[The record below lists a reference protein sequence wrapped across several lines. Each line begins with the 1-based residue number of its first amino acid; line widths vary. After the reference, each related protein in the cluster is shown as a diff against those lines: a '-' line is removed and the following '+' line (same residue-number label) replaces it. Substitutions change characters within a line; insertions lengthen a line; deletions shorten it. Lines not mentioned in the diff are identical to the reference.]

1 MKPEN
6 PFREGTLIWEV
17 MEGDWE
23 DLTVNQIA
31 EVLDTTPQQI
41 SVYIAIIKRKI
52 GYTIPRKKGSE
63 LVNRLFV
70 VRIPDCSDLSVL
82 APFRDYVMD
91 CLSRGVLVLEE
102 SSVCEVMELPEL
114 CGAAVTPFTGPEDED
129 GPTEAEEKR
138 AILQRLQ
145 EFRDKNGVGCL
156 TQVTRRMGRSALRA
170 EVLRGVLTGDSVL
183 EIRDWRRIGRALDR
197 LDAQSKEASDV

>member
-52 GYTIPRKKGSE
+52 GYTIPRK
-63 LVNRLFV
+63 
-70 VRIPDCSDLSVL
+70 
-82 APFRDYVMD
+82 
-91 CLSRGVLVLEE
+91 
-102 SSVCEVMELPEL
+102 
-114 CGAAVTPFTGPEDED
+114 AAVTPFTGPEDED

-145 EFRDKNGVGCL
+145 EFREKNGVGCL

>member
-63 LVNRLFV
+63 LVNRLF
-70 VRIPDCSDLSVL
+70 
-82 APFRDYVMD
+82 
-91 CLSRGVLVLEE
+91 
-102 SSVCEVMELPEL
+102 MELPEL
-114 CGAAVTPFTGPEDED
+114 CGATVTPFTGPEDED

-145 EFRDKNGVGCL
+145 EFREKNGVGCL

-197 LDAQSKEASDV
+197 LDAQSREASDV